1 MGKQIEITYL
11 LYVGFNIDV
20 LKAGLE
26 VAEQSIIEGNNAFA
40 KLLKSQCLDRQE
52 ILCVRSKT
60 DMGVKRKIELDKE
73 IIELEHKKPRL
84 EIIINTDENRK
95 FCFFCYDIYSNKVV
109 KFYIMFL
116 LQRFSVGNSLFH
128 FYHALNMSKIPGSFS

>member
-52 ILCVRSKT
+52 ILCVWSKT

-84 EIIINTDENRK
+84 EK
-95 FCFFCYDIYSNKVV
+95 
-109 KFYIMFL
+109 
-116 LQRFSVGNSLFH
+116 
-128 FYHALNMSKIPGSFS
+128 